1 MNIPIRRRHH
11 IPWIKTLQAFQVEFW
26 TLGWVCLFWLP
37 VTDMWT
43 SFGDF
48 VPNSNI
54 ALLSMFAFVAG
65 LVGSRALQLRQW
77 PVTALLPGYATSL
90 YWVCIFFLV
99 VAGSIGALHCWLV
112 GNTRPALGPGL
123 LVAAI
128 ILHCGTSFGRQTL
141 GYVAA
146 GCFCSI
152 VAAGI
157 VGDGFLAALSLL
169 SLQLSA
175 TQIQVVSIT
184 LAAIALVHFKGTLSK
199 PATLRGAP
207 RDLEY
212 SADMRWMPAVFHRD
226 RPLVGPSLHGNV
238 WRGRRLGK
246 ETALS
251 AAALGVALALWVA
264 LPSRLVPDEILV
276 VPWLIAIALQALLR
290 LQNVH
295 RELSLAWI
303 HGTSPSRAE
312 LGHRFAVR
320 VAVHATPWLAV
331 GLAGTT
337 VHWRYAG
344 GDGSFFEELMVV
356 QIGAF
361 VAIALQCRKRQLP
374 TASNPVSLS
383 AMSFAIVACALLKP
397 ATIEFSFIGCATLA
411 IALACAVAAL
421 LIVGGRG
428 LARAEIVK

>member
-1 MNIPIRRRHH
+1 MNIPIRRRYH

-48 VPNSNI
+48 EPNSNI

-184 LAAIALVHFKGTLSK
+184 LAAIALVHFKGTLGK

-226 RPLVGPSLHGNV
+226 RPLVGPSLSDNA
-238 WRGRRLGK
+238 WQGRRLGK
-246 ETALS
+246 EAMLS
-251 AAALGVALALWVA
+251 AVALAVSLALWVA
-264 LPSRLVPDEILV
+264 LPSRLAPDEMVV
-276 VPWLIAIALQALLR
+276 VPWLIAIALQAPLR
-290 LQNVH
+290 LRNVH

-303 HGTSPSRAE
+303 HGTAPSRAK
-312 LGHRFAVR
+312 LGHSSIVQIAVLGI
-320 VAVHATPWLAV
+320 PWLAV

-337 VHWRYAG
+337 VHWQHGAG
-344 GDGSFFEELMVV
+344 EATFFEELMVV
-356 QIGAF
+356 QTGTLG
-361 VAIALQCRKRQLP
+361 AIALQCRTRLLP
-374 TASNPVSLS
+374 AASNLLFLS
-383 AMSFAIVACALLKP
+383 TACVAIVVCALLKP
-397 ATIEFSFIGCATLA
+397 ATIEFSIVGFVALA
-411 IALACAVAAL
+411 VALACAVATL

-428 LARAEIVK
+428 LARAEIVQ